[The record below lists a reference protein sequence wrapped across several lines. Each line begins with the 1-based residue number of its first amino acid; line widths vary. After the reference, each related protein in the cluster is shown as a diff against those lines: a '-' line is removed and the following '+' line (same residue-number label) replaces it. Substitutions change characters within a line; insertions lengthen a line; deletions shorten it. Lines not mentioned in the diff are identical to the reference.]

1 MNEIRWRFESESK
14 TDQFNQPALAG
25 GILVAPG
32 VSPGYARRN
41 KFVSPAGAAE
51 ISVALFDGS
60 IIFRARIPG
69 LKPGATLCRHL
80 KWLIGKVLSKRSH
93 SLLISKLTSL

>member
-1 MNEIRWRFESESK
+1 MNEIRWRFKSESK

-32 VSPGYARRN
+32 VSPGYARGN

-51 ISVALFDGS
+51 VSVALFEGS
-60 IIFRARIPG
+60 ITFRARIPG
-69 LKPGATLCRHL
+69 LTPGATLCRHL
-80 KWLIGKVLSKRSH
+80 RWLIEKSFPKDPIVY
-93 SLLISKLTSL
+93 